1 MIQTIMFRKLTRKYK
16 ERKTRRR
23 QIRIDAHPGLYFVY
37 RKQDPNRL
45 IVHPNSLVRISDRS
59 HFAIDRGFEVN
70 ASWFDDKRRR
80 FVSEL
85 RLAENATLQCHS
97 DFKLYQGASIYVAPN
112 AVLELKGEKGFMNTN
127 STLNCFC
134 HIEIGDDC
142 GIGDNVTIAD
152 SDHHSINGKNPTAP
166 IIIGNH
172 VWICSNAMICAGVT
186 IGDGSVVAAG
196 AVVVNDV
203 PAHCL
208 VGGVPAK
215 VLKENVEWK

>member
-1 MIQTIMFRKLTRKYK
+1 MFRKVKRVIRELKVRKK
-16 ERKTRRR
+16 ERLTIKPYPDKLVVRPESIISIATN
-23 QIRIDAHPGLYFVY
+23 A
-37 RKQDPNRL
+37 
-45 IVHPNSLVRISDRS
+45 SLSIERS
-59 HFAIDRGFEVN
+59 FEVN
-70 ASWFDDKRRR
+70 ASWFADKHRRYK
-80 FVSEL
+80 SEL
-85 RLAENATLQCHS
+85 RLAENSTLRCHS

-112 AVLELKGEKGFMNTN
+112 AVLELKGERGFINTN

-142 GIGDNVTIAD
+142 GVGDNVTIAD

-196 AVVVNDV
+196 AVVVKDV
-203 PAHCL
+203 PPHCL

-215 VLKENVEWK
+215 VLKENVEWKW

>member
-1 MIQTIMFRKLTRKYK
+1 MAIRQSLTPKPYA
-16 ERKTRRR
+16 
-23 QIRIDAHPGLYFVY
+23 D
-37 RKQDPNRL
+37 RL
-45 IVHPNSLVRISDRS
+45 VVHPESIVSIADSASLSIERS
-59 HFAIDRGFEVN
+59 FEVN

-80 FVSEL
+80 YKSEL
-85 RLAENATLQCHS
+85 RLDEHAALLCHS

-152 SDHHSINGKNPTAP
+152 SDHHSIDGNNPTAP
-166 IIIGNH
+166 IVIGNH
-172 VWICSNAMICAGVT
+172 VWIASNAMICKGVT
-186 IGDGSVVAAG
+186 IGDGAVVAAG
-196 AVVVNDV
+196 AVVRNDV
-203 PAHCL
+203 PPHCL

>member
-1 MIQTIMFRKLTRKYK
+1 MFRKLNRKYNEWK
-16 ERKTRRR
+16 AQKR
-23 QIRIDAHPGLYFVY
+23 QGRIDNHPKMYFVY
-37 RKQDPNRL
+37 RKQDPNKL
-45 IVHPNSLVRISDRS
+45 VVNPNSMVCIANSADFVINRS
-59 HFAIDRGFEVN
+59 FEVN

-85 RLAENATLQCHS
+85 RLAENSTLRCHS
-97 DFKLYQGASIYVAPN
+97 DFKLYQGASIYVAPY

-134 HIEIGDDC
+134 RIEIGDDC

-152 SDHHSINGKNPTAP
+152 SDHHSVNGKNPTSP
-166 IIIGNH
+166 IVIGNH

-186 IGDGSVVAAG
+186 IGDGAVVAAG

-203 PAHCL
+203 PAHCM
-208 VGGVPAK
+208 VGGMPAK
-215 VLKENVEWK
+215 VIKEGIEWK

>member
-1 MIQTIMFRKLTRKYK
+1 MFRKITRKYK
-16 ERKTRRR
+16 EWRSAIRKRF
-23 QIRIDAHPGLYFVY
+23 IPKPYADKLV
-37 RKQDPNRL
+37 
-45 IVHPNSLVRISDRS
+45 VHPECIVNIAGSALLSIEK
-59 HFAIDRGFEVN
+59 AFEVN
-70 ASWFDDKRRR
+70 ASWFNDKQRRYK
-80 FVSEL
+80 SEL
-85 RLAENATLQCHS
+85 RLAEHSTVLCHS

-186 IGDGSVVAAG
+186 IGDGAVVAAG
-196 AVVVNDV
+196 AVVVNNV

-215 VLKENVEWK
+215 VIKEGIEWK